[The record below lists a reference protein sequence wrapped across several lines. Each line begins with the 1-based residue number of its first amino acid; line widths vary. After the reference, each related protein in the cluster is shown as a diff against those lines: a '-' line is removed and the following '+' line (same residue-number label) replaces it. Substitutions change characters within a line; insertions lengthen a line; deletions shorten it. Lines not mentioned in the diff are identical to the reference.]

1 MPMCSGL
8 RMRHRPR
15 RSSLSRASTWN
26 TDCSS
31 LSRMASG
38 IRVVWHFAYQ
48 KPRSSIEPAP
58 ITSWSPLKVLVTH
71 AVTLV
76 VLSAILTVNVT
87 VPEHCKSRLSAS
99 VSPTGP
105 GNVITSLSPKSPSI
119 FSDTRERLLVMSK
132 LASHS
137 KAVLFVEACGI
148 TWTFGGILNLGA

>member
-1 MPMCSGL
+1 MCSGL

-31 LSRMASG
+31 LEDG
-38 IRVVWHFAYQ
+38 LWHFAYQ

-58 ITSWSPLKVLVTH
+58 ITSWPPLKVLVPH

-76 VLSAILTVNVT
+76 VLSTMLTVNMT

-105 GNVITSLSPKSPSI
+105 GNVITSVSPKSPSI

-137 KAVLFVEACGI
+137 VFLPVEALLRHVG
-148 TWTFGGILNLGA
+148 LLGPLAAS